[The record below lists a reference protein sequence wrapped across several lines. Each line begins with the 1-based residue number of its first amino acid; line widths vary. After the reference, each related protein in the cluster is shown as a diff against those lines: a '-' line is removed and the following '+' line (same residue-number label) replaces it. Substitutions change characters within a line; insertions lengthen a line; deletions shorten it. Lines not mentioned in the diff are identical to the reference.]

1 MMMMMMMMM
10 MIRASKRR
18 RRSIEEKAKREL
30 KKHSRGRKNDRQGDA
45 TGAQ

>member
-1 MMMMMMMMM
+1 MPKE
-10 MIRASKRR
+10 RK
-18 RRSIEEKAKREL
+18 EEKAKREL